1 MTTAAQAIRIDRTG
15 GPEVL
20 QLHDTTVDAPAD
32 DEVLVQQQACGVNYI
47 DIYYRTGLYPMALP
61 GGCGVEAAGVIVQ
74 VGAAAGKLKPGMR
87 VAYVGAIPGAY
98 ATHRIVKAD
107 RVVPLPGW
115 LDSPTAAAVL
125 LQGLTAHYLLHSTYP
140 VQAGTAILLHAAAG
154 GVGSLLGQWAAHK
167 GATVIGVV
175 GNEAKIDHARKNG
188 CAHVIDGSREDFAAR
203 VRDLT
208 GGKGVDVVY
217 DSVGQSSWTGSLQSL
232 KPRGIMVSFGQASG
246 PVPTLQVGQL
256 GTLGSLFLTRPS
268 LFHYIPTQHELLQRA
283 TQLFLAFKSGAV
295 KTPSVSSFAL
305 RDAAAA
311 HAALEGRQ
319 TVGKVIL
326 TV

>member
-1 MTTAAQAIRIDRTG
+1 MAEHGPSRKWRLAPGSIRCPAQSRRIGRRPIVLRPDAGFGHPVRRREAPERFERVG
-15 GPEVL
+15 GGGA
-20 QLHDTTVDAPAD
+20 QPAD
-32 DEVLVQQQACGVNYI
+32 
-47 DIYYRTGLYPMALP
+47 
-61 GGCGVEAAGVIVQ
+61 AG
-74 VGAAAGKLKPGMR
+74 
-87 VAYVGAIPGAY
+87 
-98 ATHRIVKAD
+98 
-107 RVVPLPGW
+107 
-115 LDSPTAAAVL
+115 
-125 LQGLTAHYLLHSTYP
+125 
-140 VQAGTAILLHAAAG
+140 
-154 GVGSLLGQWAAHK
+154 LGQWAAHK

-175 GNEAKIDHARKNG
+175 GNAAKIDHARKNG

-246 PVPTLQVGQL
+246 PVPALQVGQL

-295 KTPSVSSFAL
+295 KTPTISGFAL